1 MHAQVPNRPE
11 TCQSHQSSV
20 AFGGRNLT
28 EIPVFQRSCSF
39 LALLLLLGGVA
50 MPLYA
55 LLRGQTA
62 PPDNSAGRVFK
73 TSAHI
78 VVIDVVVTGKKHRPL
93 TGLHQQDFQV
103 TEDGHPQTIRYF
115 EEHSGAQPI
124 QVSVPDLPPNVFTN
138 IPRVKPGDSVTVL
151 VLDSLNTPLDDQR
164 RVQAQVLKY
173 LKKPQPGRRIAIFTL
188 GTQLRLI
195 QSFTED
201 PVLLA
206 AALNQGKKKGQAS
219 PLLQSTAETASI
231 QETVAALMEYAPES
245 AAAMRQ
251 FAAEQG
257 AIRTDV
263 RIKLTLA
270 ALQQL
275 AGYLAAFPGRKN
287 VAWFSGAFPLVIFPD
302 PGGAQPFGAQSDN
315 QEQVRKTDALLTA
328 AQVAIYPVGAEG
340 VTVDSLYSA
349 GADSRLTTRSEL
361 SRPQGG
367 AQGPNSNH
375 AAMDVIAKQTGGAAF
390 YSSNSLTD
398 VLDQVVAHGSNF
410 YTLTY
415 TSTNLATDG
424 RYRKVQVAL
433 DRSGYQL
440 DYRRGYYAD
449 DGSSTQAP
457 APKPGP
463 GDDLLSPFLRPGR
476 PESTQIPL
484 TLRVTRS
491 SAPPRMSV
499 ASSQGGDNPNL
510 KGALTR
516 YAVDLMIPARN
527 LQFELGPDGRRHV
540 RIEAGLMIYNR
551 AGNPL
556 NWILR
561 QVNLN
566 LDASRYAIVQANGV
580 NLYLQIDGPA
590 EGILLRGG
598 IYDLNSNLTGTLAIP
613 LSAVSTVP

>member
-1 MHAQVPNRPE
+1 V
-11 TCQSHQSSV
+11 
-20 AFGGRNLT
+20 L
-28 EIPVFQRSCSF
+28 QRSCSV

-50 MPLYA
+50 A

-62 PPDNSAGRVFK
+62 QPDNSARRVFK
-73 TSAHI
+73 TSARI
-78 VVIDVVVTGKKHRPL
+78 VVVDVVVSGKNHRPL
-93 TGLHQQDFQV
+93 TGLHQQDFQIA
-103 TEDGHPQTIRYF
+103 EDGHPQTIHYF
-115 EEHSGAQPI
+115 EEHSGAQPV

-164 RVQAQVLKY
+164 RVHAQVLKY

-195 QSFTED
+195 QSFTDD
-201 PVLLA
+201 PALLA
-206 AALNQGKKKGQAS
+206 AALNQGKKGAQAS
-219 PLLQSTAETASI
+219 PLLQSTAETAST
-231 QETVAALMEYAPES
+231 QETVAALMEHAPEA
-245 AAAMRQ
+245 AAAMQQ
-251 FAAEQG
+251 FAAEQSS
-257 AIRTDV
+257 IRTDV

-275 AGYLAAFPGRKN
+275 ANYLAAFPGRKN
-287 VAWFSGAFPLVIFPD
+287 VAWFSGAFPVVIFPD

-315 QEQVRKTDALLTA
+315 QQEVRKTDALLTS

-340 VTVDSLYSA
+340 VTVDSPYNA
-349 GADSRLTTRSEL
+349 GADSRLVTRSEL

-367 AQGPNSNH
+367 AQDRNSNH

-398 VLDQVVAHGSNF
+398 ALDRVAVHGSNF

-415 TSTNLATDG
+415 TSTNAATDG
-424 RYRKVQVAL
+424 KYRKIQVAL

-449 DGSSTQAP
+449 DSKSTQAP
-457 APKPGP
+457 AAKPGP

-484 TLRVTRS
+484 TLRVTPS
-491 SAPPRMSV
+491 SAPPG
-499 ASSQGGDNPNL
+499 AGQGGDNPNL

-516 YAVDLMIPARN
+516 YSVDLMIPARS
-527 LQFELGPDGRRHV
+527 LQFDLGPDGHHHV
-540 RIEAGLMIYNR
+540 RIEAGLMVYNR
-551 AGNPL
+551 VGNPL

-566 LDASRYAIVQANGV
+566 LDDSRYAIVQANGV
-580 NLYLQIDGPA
+580 NLYLQIDGP
-590 EGILLRGG
+590 EGGVSLRGG
-598 IYDLNSNLTGTLAIP
+598 VYDLDTNLTGTLAIP
-613 LSAVSTVP
+613 LSAVTTTGTASAAPKMP

>member
-1 MHAQVPNRPE
+1 M
-11 TCQSHQSSV
+11 
-20 AFGGRNLT
+20 L
-28 EIPVFQRSCSF
+28 QRSCSA
-39 LALLLLLGGVA
+39 LALVLLLGGAA
-50 MPLYA
+50 M

-62 PPDNSAGRVFK
+62 QPDNSAGRVFK
-73 TSAHI
+73 TSARI
-78 VVIDVVVTGKKHRPL
+78 VVIDVVVTGKNHRPL

-103 TEDGHPQTIRYF
+103 AEDGHPQSIHYF
-115 EEHSGAQPI
+115 EEHSGAQPV
-124 QVSVPDLPPNVFTN
+124 QASVPDLPPNVFTN

-164 RVQAQVLKY
+164 RVHAQVLKY

-195 QSFTED
+195 QSFTDD
-201 PVLLA
+201 PALLA
-206 AALNQGKKKGQAS
+206 AALNQGKKGAQTS
-219 PLLQSTAETASI
+219 PLLQSTAETAST
-231 QETVAALMEYAPES
+231 QETVAAMMEYAPEA
-245 AAAMRQ
+245 AAAMQQ
-251 FAAEQG
+251 FAAEQSS
-257 AIRTDV
+257 IRTDV

-275 AGYLAAFPGRKN
+275 ADYLAGFPGRKN
-287 VAWFSGAFPLVIFPD
+287 VAWFSGAFPVVIFPD

-315 QEQVRKTDALLTA
+315 QEQVRKTDALLTS

-349 GADSRLTTRSEL
+349 GADSRLTTQSEL

-367 AQGPNSNH
+367 AQGRNSNH

-398 VLDQVVAHGSNF
+398 ALDRVAGHGSNF

-415 TSTNLATDG
+415 TSTNSATDG
-424 RYRKVQVAL
+424 KYRKIQVAIA
-433 DRSGYQL
+433 RSGYQL

-449 DGSSTQAP
+449 DGKSTQAP
-457 APKPGP
+457 AAKPTP

-491 SAPPRMSV
+491 SAPPG
-499 ASSQGGDNPNL
+499 AGQGGDNPNL
-510 KGALTR
+510 KGELTR
-516 YAVDLMIPARN
+516 YSVDLMIPARS
-527 LQFELGPDGRRHV
+527 LQFEMGPDGHHHV
-540 RIEAGLMIYNR
+540 RIEAGLMVYNR
-551 AGNPL
+551 GGNPL

-566 LDASRYAIVQANGV
+566 LGDSHYAIVQANGV
-580 NLYLQIDGPA
+580 NLYLQIDGP
-590 EGILLRGG
+590 EDGISLRSGV
-598 IYDLNSNLTGTLAIP
+598 YDLNANLTGTLAIP
-613 LSAVSTVP
+613 LSAVTTTGTASAVP